1 MFTESVVAPS
11 ASPVSGPAPATSRAS
26 RPDAGP
32 RDRSDRALRRAIAG
46 ENLVLHYQPQWSLTD
61 GSVIGAEALVRWPDR
76 RRGLLLPGEF
86 IPAAER
92 SGAIHALGRWAL
104 RTACTEAAGWPVS
117 VAVNVSPRQLR
128 DGTLLADLGD
138 ALAASGLSPDALEL
152 ELAEAALLG
161 NDDDV
166 LLTLCALRDAG
177 VRLALDG
184 FGRETASLSVLRRL
198 PLTTLKI
205 DRALVRELPNGHEDV
220 SLMHA
225 IIGAAHAMGL
235 TVVAEGV
242 ETEEQRALLACLG
255 CDAGQGFLHSR
266 PMPPSAL
273 AGLLL
278 HAHP

>member
-1 MFTESVVAPS
+1 MFTETVVAPA
-11 ASPVSGPAPATSRAS
+11 ASKAP
-26 RPDAGP
+26 RPQP
-32 RDRSDRALRRAIAG
+32 PSRDRSDRALRRAIATEG
-46 ENLVLHYQPQWSLTD
+46 LVLHYQPQWSLRD
-61 GSVIGAEALVRWPDR
+61 GGIIGAEALVRWPDR

-104 RTACTEAAGWPVS
+104 RAACTEAAGWPNLP

-138 ALAASGLSPDALEL
+138 ALAASGLPPDALEL
-152 ELAEAALLG
+152 EFTEAALLG
-161 NDDDV
+161 GDDDV
-166 LLTLCALRDAG
+166 LLTLSALRDVG

-184 FGRETASLSVLRRL
+184 FGRETASLSLLRRL

-205 DRALVRELPNGHEDV
+205 DRALVRELPNGHEDL
-220 SLMHA
+220 SMMHA

-235 TVVAEGV
+235 SVVAEGV
-242 ETEEQRALLACLG
+242 ETEEQRGLLALLG

-266 PMPPSAL
+266 PMSSSAL
-273 AGLLL
+273 AGLLP
-278 HAHP
+278 HAPP